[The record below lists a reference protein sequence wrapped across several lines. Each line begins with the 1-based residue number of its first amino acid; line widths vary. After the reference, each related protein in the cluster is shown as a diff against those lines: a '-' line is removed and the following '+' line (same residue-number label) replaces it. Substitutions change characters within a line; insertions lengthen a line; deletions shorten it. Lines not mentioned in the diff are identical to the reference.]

1 MVDQKT
7 MTNKVLDFVSEYYD
21 GYEEAKKV
29 MDKII
34 TLPLNKIKQ
43 MYNYVCNYLKLEEMI
58 DEISEDCEYDSCSY
72 SESEEED

>member
-29 MDKII
+29 MKKIT
-34 TLPLNKIKQ
+34 TLPLNKIKE
-43 MYNYVCNYLKLEEMI
+43 MYKYVCNYIKLEDII
-58 DEISEDCEYDSCSY
+58 DEIPEDCEAESDSY

>member
-7 MTNKVLDFVSEYYD
+7 MTDKVLDFVSEYYD

-29 MDKII
+29 LDKII
-34 TLPLNKIKQ
+34 TLPLNKIKE

-58 DEISEDCEYDSCSY
+58 DEISEDCEYDSGSY

>member
-7 MTNKVLDFVSEYYD
+7 MTDKVLDFVSEYYD

-34 TLPLNKIKQ
+34 TLPLNKIKE

-58 DEISEDCEYDSCSY
+58 DEISEDCEYDSGSY

>member
-21 GYEEAKKV
+21 GYDEAKKV
-29 MDKII
+29 MNKIV
-34 TLPLNKIKQ
+34 TLPLNKIKE
-43 MYNYVCNYLKLEEMI
+43 MYKYVCNYVKLEDKI
-58 DEISEDCEYDSCSY
+58 DEISEECEAESDSY